1 MCVWL
6 TPQTDQTQFRAC
18 RILHS
23 PHSALVG
30 GIHVCMTT
38 SRSLCVPSFSKS
50 VGVILTSFHLF
61 CRFTNFTRQ
70 PVYFSQARKN
80 LYPTTSCVIVSEHH
94 FRSSRALWPLFNPI
108 QHDLIWCTR
117 VVVNSWYKSLGGN
130 VSCRSFCC
138 SDKWSKTP
146 LFFLG
151 LFALQTPATIC
162 PSATLSLRERRVHAG
177 VFFRMVVKQVKLK
190 ETGLQSTT
198 ELSSHKYTFFRR
210 CPVSCYLIFSQ
221 KNSST
226 SSKVRPLKWGN
237 MGLIAQSWTK

>member
-1 MCVWL
+1 MFL
-6 TPQTDQTQFRAC
+6 PFR
-18 RILHS
+18 
-23 PHSALVG
+23 
-30 GIHVCMTT
+30 
-38 SRSLCVPSFSKS
+38 KS

-210 CPVSCYLIFSQ
+210 CPVSCYLIFGQ